1 MQLPNILGFT
11 FGVVQM
17 GLYVFYMNATPV
29 AGEGKEGKGKLAAA
43 EELPVVVNVG
53 KLAAAT
59 PDRSTG
65 AVHVHPV
72 PRSCAAE
79 AAVAEPEVLVDI
91 PPPPPPR
98 AVEVAAV

>member
-43 EELPVVVNVG
+43 EELPVVVNVS

-59 PDRSTG
+59 PDRSSV

-79 AAVAEPEVLVDI
+79 AAAAAEPEVLVDI
-91 PPPPPPR
+91 PPPPR

>member
-1 MQLPNILGFT
+1 LQLPNILGFT

-72 PRSCAAE
+72 P
-79 AAVAEPEVLVDI
+79 
-91 PPPPPPR
+91 PPR

>member
-1 MQLPNILGFT
+1 MNFLQLPNILGFT

-43 EELPVVVNVG
+43 EELPVILNVG
-53 KLAAAT
+53 KLAGT
-59 PDRSTG
+59 PDRSSG
-65 AVHVHPV
+65 AVHVHSV

-79 AAVAEPEVLVDI
+79 AAAAEPEVLVDI
-91 PPPPPPR
+91 PPPPR